1 MAVPWIKGTV
11 SARLTLAHG
20 VFFHLHARRGS
31 VTDALAGHR
40 SRSHRPRQPRIP
52 RTAETGEASHRV
64 IQHGLTDGIEEI
76 TGRRAI
82 GLVSTNNIDPDRG
95 VEVFIVD
102 PTDTD
107 GHVGDGASG
116 G

>member
-1 MAVPWIKGTV
+1 M
-11 SARLTLAHG
+11 
-20 VFFHLHARRGS
+20 
-31 VTDALAGHR
+31 
-40 SRSHRPRQPRIP
+40 
-52 RTAETGEASHRV
+52 

>member
-1 MAVPWIKGTV
+1 VFSFNCTP
-11 SARLTLAHG
+11 G
-20 VFFHLHARRGS
+20 VDRS
-31 VTDALAGHR
+31 QTR
-40 SRSHRPRQPRIP
+40 SRAIVRARIDLGS
-52 RTAETGEASHRV
+52 RIARAAETGEASHRV

-102 PTDTD
+102 PTDTN